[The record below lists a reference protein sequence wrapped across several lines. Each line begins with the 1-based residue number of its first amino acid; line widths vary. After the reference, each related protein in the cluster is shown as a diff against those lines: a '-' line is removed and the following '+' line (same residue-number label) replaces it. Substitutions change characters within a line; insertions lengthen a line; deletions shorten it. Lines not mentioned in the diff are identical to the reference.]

1 MDNKKEIILL
11 ELKKLSKKKNI
22 SEEDNIKEIGIDSLD
37 LAELL
42 FEAEAK
48 FGIEISDEQLRNVE
62 TVKDIIS
69 IFSNL

>member
-22 SEEDNIKEIGIDSLD
+22 SEDDNIKEIGIDSLD

-62 TVKDIIS
+62 TVKDVIS
-69 IFSNL
+69 IFSN

>member
-1 MDNKKEIILL
+1 MENRKEIIIL

-22 SEEDNIKEIGIDSLD
+22 SEDDKIREIGIDSLD

-48 FGIEISDEQLRNVE
+48 FGVEISDDQLRNVE

-69 IFSNL
+69 IFSN

>member
-22 SEEDNIKEIGIDSLD
+22 SEDDNIKEIGIDSLD

-69 IFSNL
+69 IFSN

>member
-1 MDNKKEIILL
+1 ML
-11 ELKKLSKKKNI
+11 ELKKLSTKKNI
-22 SEEDNIKEIGIDSLD
+22 SEDDKIKEIGIDSLD

-48 FGIEISDEQLRNVE
+48 FGVEISDEKLRNVE
-62 TVKDIIS
+62 TVKDVIS

>member
-69 IFSNL
+69 IFSN

>member
-1 MDNKKEIILL
+1 MENKKEIILL

-22 SEEDNIKEIGIDSLD
+22 SEDDNIKEIGIDSLD

-48 FGIEISDEQLRNVE
+48 FGVEISDEQLRNVE
-62 TVKDIIS
+62 TVKDVIS
-69 IFSNL
+69 IFSN

>member
-1 MDNKKEIILL
+1 MENRKEIIIQ
-11 ELKKLSKKKNI
+11 ELKKLSKRKHI
-22 SEEDNIKEIGIDSLD
+22 SEDDNIKEIGIDSLD

-48 FGIEISDEQLRNVE
+48 FGVEISDEQLRDVK

-69 IFSNL
+69 IFSN